1 MEAFS
6 EAVGWAGGAA
16 ILLAYFLN
24 SMGRITTG
32 RLYQMLNLLG
42 AAGVVWNSVY
52 HVAWPSVALN
62 GAWAII
68 ALAAL
73 VALARHKQKKHERD

>member
-1 MEAFS
+1 MELFS

-32 RLYQMLNLLG
+32 RLYQTLNLAG
-42 AAGVVWNSVY
+42 AVGVVWNSVY

-62 GAWAII
+62 GAWAVI
-68 ALAAL
+68 AL
-73 VALARHKQKKHERD
+73 VALAAVVRRKGS

>member
-1 MEAFS
+1 MELFS
-6 EAVGWAGGAA
+6 ETVGWAGGAA

-52 HVAWPSVALN
+52 HLAWPSVALN
-62 GAWAII
+62 GAWSLI

-73 VALARHKQKKHERD
+73 VTLARHKHEENERN